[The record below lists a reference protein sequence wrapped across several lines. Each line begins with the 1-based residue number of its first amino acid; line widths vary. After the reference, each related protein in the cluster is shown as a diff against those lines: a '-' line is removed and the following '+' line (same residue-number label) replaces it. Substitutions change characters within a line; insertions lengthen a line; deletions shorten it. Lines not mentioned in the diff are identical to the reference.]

1 MNDQI
6 IQAFRSALETDP
18 SIPKENAERALAF
31 LGRTIGGGEH
41 RTIPFKDAARML
53 GVSMNTLRHYICK
66 GLVRPVR
73 APGAKYA
80 KAVDAA
86 SLDAFVAGRRA

>member
-1 MNDQI
+1 MNGD
-6 IQAFRSALETDP
+6 ALDALRTILEQDGTV
-18 SIPKENAERALAF
+18 PKANAERALAF
-31 LGRTIGGGEH
+31 LGRTIGGVEA
-41 RTIPFKDAARML
+41 RTVPFKDAARML